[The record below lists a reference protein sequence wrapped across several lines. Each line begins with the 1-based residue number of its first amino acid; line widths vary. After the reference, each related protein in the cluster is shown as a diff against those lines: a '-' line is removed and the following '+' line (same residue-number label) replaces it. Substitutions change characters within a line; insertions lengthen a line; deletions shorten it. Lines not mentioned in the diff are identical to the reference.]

1 MDNTDLSEYSAP
13 NRYLTARE
21 VSVALRSANGSVT
34 KAADALNVTPYR
46 LSRFIAS
53 RPKFQEMQKGYRS
66 ALVDLAESHLMD
78 AIQMGER
85 WAVQMVLKTL
95 GKSKGYTEKSEIKH
109 THEMVTDPSKM
120 IDSQLEELVAQ
131 RAKEKRISQRNQVIE
146 IKPNEISNDS
156 ILSHEEV
163 ERTNVNGS

>member
-21 VSVALRSANGSVT
+21 VAVALRSANGSVT
-34 KAADALNVTPYR
+34 KAAETLNVTPYR

-53 RPKFQEMQKGYRS
+53 RPKFQEIQKGYRT
-66 ALVDLAESHLMD
+66 ALVDLAESHLID
-78 AIQMGER
+78 AIQNGDR

-95 GKSKGYTEKSEIKH
+95 GKAKGYTEKSEIKH
-109 THEMVTDPSKM
+109 THEMVTEPSKM
-120 IDSQLEELVAQ
+120 SDSQLEELVAQ

-146 IKPNEISNDS
+146 VKP
-156 ILSHEEV
+156 EV
-163 ERTNVNGS
+163 TPNAD